1 MRDELWQ
8 RLLDR
13 NVPAPV
19 EGDGLSP
26 EEAQALALYAP
37 FAADSFTVGHLGQS
51 LDGFI
56 ATAAGRSH
64 YVTGRRNI
72 VHLHRLRALADAVL
86 VGAGTVAHDD
96 PRLTVRHVAGRNP
109 VRVVL
114 DPKGSLPAR
123 HNVFADGAAPTLWL
137 HRAGAE
143 PAAPSGV
150 EAVAM
155 TEADPAAILDLLAAR
170 GLRRIFVEGGGRTVS
185 AFLEAGCLDRLH
197 VAIAPLIIGSG
208 RPGIVLPP
216 VDDLADALRPP
227 CRIFPMGRDVLFD
240 CDLKPRSAGEDVA
253 MPDNEAGPAG
263 FDP

>member
-13 NVPAPV
+13 NVPPC
-19 EGDGLSP
+19 DGLPP
-26 EEAQALALYAP
+26 EEARALALYAP
-37 FAADSFTVGHLGQS
+37 FAAEAFAVGHLGQS

-64 YVTGRRNI
+64 YVTGRQNI

-96 PRLTVRHVAGRNP
+96 PRLTVRHVTGRNP

-114 DPKGSLPAR
+114 DPKGALSAS
-123 HNVFADGAAPTLWL
+123 HSVFADKAAPTLWL
-137 HRAGAE
+137 HKAGAV
-143 PAAPSGV
+143 PAALAGV

-155 TEADPAAILDLLAAR
+155 DDPADPAAILDLLAAR

-197 VAIAPLIIGSG
+197 VAVAPLIIGSG

-240 CDLKPRSAGEDVA
+240 CDLKSRSAGEQVA
-253 MPDNEAGPAG
+253 VPDNEAGPAG